1 MPRLDNE
8 AIMPQAISRTQNFS
22 VPHFYPTF
30 VAMKRLICFVL
41 LLAASCGRSP
51 LPPDV
56 AEQQPRSET
65 PVDEATYTKI
75 FLAGTIDMGNSV
87 DWQAATVRRVR
98 EMAAGRYL
106 FFNPRRAAGLDG
118 TTEDL
123 HYQIR
128 WELEH
133 LERAD
138 LILMH
143 ILSGSKSPVTL
154 LEMGLHLRSGKL
166 RVACEPG
173 FYRYDNVKITCEQ
186 YGVPLYASLDEM
198 LADVFGM

>member
-1 MPRLDNE
+1 
-8 AIMPQAISRTQNFS
+8 
-22 VPHFYPTF
+22 
-30 VAMKRLICFVL
+30 MKRLLCILL
-41 LLAASCGRSP
+41 LLAASCGRNA

-56 AEQQPRSET
+56 AEQQPRRET
-65 PVDEATYTKI
+65 AVDEATYTKI

-87 DWQAATVRRVR
+87 DWQAETIRRFR
-98 EMAAGRYL
+98 ERGGGRYL

-118 TTEDL
+118 TAEDL

-133 LERAD
+133 FEKSD
-138 LILMH
+138 LILMN
-143 ILSGSKSPVTL
+143 ILGDSKSPITL
-154 LEMGLHLRSGKL
+154 LEMGIHIRSGRL

-173 FYRYDNVKITCEQ
+173 FYRYDNVKVTCER

-198 LADVFGM
+198 LADLIAE